1 MLPTIFPAMSALCT
15 GIPVSD
21 WSELPSRDYRVFVFP
36 LYYKSRSAKPSP
48 PRVFST
54 VPSLPDLPQSLSFSD
69 LFFPPPASAALFL
82 SVFEYAPPHAGKNR
96 RIIKVKDEDLKYN
109 KLKREEMIYENK

>member
-1 MLPTIFPAMSALCT
+1 MSALCT

-82 SVFEYAPPHAGKNR
+82 SVFEYAPPHAGTPR
-96 RIIKVKDEDLKYN
+96 RILPVQAEASKYN
-109 KLKREEMIYENK
+109 QLPRAAMLSAHT